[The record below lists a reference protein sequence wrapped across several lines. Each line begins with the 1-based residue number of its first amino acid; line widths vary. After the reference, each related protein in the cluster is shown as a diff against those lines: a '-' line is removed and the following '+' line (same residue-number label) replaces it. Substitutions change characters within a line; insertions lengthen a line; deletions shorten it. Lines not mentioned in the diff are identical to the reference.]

1 MAALVML
8 GYGKSEAAAAVG
20 RLDQTLSAEELI
32 KQALRLMAKN
42 I

>member
-8 GYGKSEAAAAVG
+8 GYTRTEAAAAVG
-20 RLDQTLSAEELI
+20 KLDQSLPSEELI
-32 KQALRLMAKN
+32 KRALRLISKN